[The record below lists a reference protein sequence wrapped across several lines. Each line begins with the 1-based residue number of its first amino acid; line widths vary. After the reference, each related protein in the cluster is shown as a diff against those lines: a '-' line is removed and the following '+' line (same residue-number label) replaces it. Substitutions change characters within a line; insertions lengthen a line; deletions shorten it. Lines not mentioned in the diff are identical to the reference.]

1 MPAVLKLSFVAFV
14 PDGDDFS
21 RMTAAF
27 FFQRLLV
34 AMKINFEQL
43 PGGRDIRIRDHGAAE
58 ARDGIPLQLSSLLRR
73 KWIIIASCA
82 VFLLLGLVYL
92 GVRSPTYQATSQLLI
107 DHQILQ
113 RTQQDAM
120 FATSAMDAT
129 VVQNQVSILG
139 SQMIARRVVEELNLI
154 EDPFF
159 QQQSPGM
166 FARMRN
172 NLGLGL
178 VWLADALPGE
188 SPRLTDAASSLVI
201 DTSIPPTLEA
211 RRQAAAEILQ
221 SSLEVHRLG
230 SSHLVEVVFSNPDPD
245 RAALITNEIVR
256 LYLADQAAANARVAQ
271 SASSWLRERISAL
284 GTSTRVIS
292 EASPPARPS
301 GPGAVSILTASL
313 VAGLLI
319 GSAGAWFRDILDRS
333 VRTPAQA
340 SMLSGAGFIG
350 AVPLQRDRTRPI
362 ELTPME
368 PDAPDMPDN
377 ARLVAK
383 SLSSFYWAVDY
394 PRSRL
399 AHTLRRVLVAAE
411 NPRMHELGSIGII
424 STIPGEGR
432 TVMAANL
439 ATLAASLGKR
449 VLLIDADHYKPDLT
463 RRFGLCE
470 NIGLRQ
476 VLDDQAI
483 LADALAMDPRTGLH
497 ILPAGTGDFGNRS
510 LIWTGKMEQLLQE
523 AYASYDCVILDL
535 PPLSPVADVRAAA
548 DMIGSLLLVIEW
560 ARIPADDIQNSLACS
575 GNTRDKIL
583 GTVFNKVKKKHL
595 AEADIIQ
602 SRGQMRGYLDDAA
615 KWTQGREQASQKMRP
630 QEAIAQPSFAAEQPN
645 KELIPATAE
654 PQDQRKDEQRTKQLA
669 NGSVTS

>member
-1 MPAVLKLSFVAFV
+1 
-14 PDGDDFS
+14 
-21 RMTAAF
+21 
-27 FFQRLLV
+27 
-34 AMKINFEQL
+34 MKTNFEQL
-43 PGGRDIRIRDHGAAE
+43 TTGGDIAFRDHGRAE
-58 ARDGIPLQLSSLLRR
+58 PRDGIPLRFSSLLRR
-73 KWIIIASCA
+73 KWIILASCGI
-82 VFLLLGLVYL
+82 FLMLGLAYL

-166 FARMRN
+166 FARTRN
-172 NLGLGL
+172 NVGLGL
-178 VWLADALPGE
+178 VWLAEALPGE
-188 SPRLTDAASSLVI
+188 SPLLTDAASSLVI

-221 SSLEVHRLG
+221 SNLDVHRLG
-230 SSHLVEVVFSNPDPD
+230 SSHLVEVVFSNPVPD

-319 GSAGAWFRDILDRS
+319 GAAGAWLRDVLDRS

-340 SMLSGAGFIG
+340 SMLAGAGFIG
-350 AVPLQRDRTRPI
+350 AAPIQSGRARDI
-362 ELTPME
+362 TPAKVQ
-368 PDAPDMPDN
+368 PDSSVSSDN
-377 ARLVAK
+377 ARIITR
-383 SLSSFYWAVDY
+383 SSSSFYWALDY

-411 NPRMHELGSIGII
+411 DPRMHGLGSIGII

-439 ATLAASLGKR
+439 ATLGASLGKR
-449 VLLIDADHYKPDLT
+449 VLLIDADHYKPDLS
-463 RRFGLCE
+463 RRLGLSDA
-470 NIGLRQ
+470 IGLRQ
-476 VLDDQAI
+476 VLDDKAT

-497 ILPAGTGDFGNRS
+497 ILPAGTGDFGNHS
-510 LIWTGKMEQLLQE
+510 LIWTSKMEQLLQE

-548 DMIGSLLLVIEW
+548 DMIGSLLMVIEW
-560 ARIPADDIQNSLACS
+560 ARIPANHIQNSLACS
-575 GNTRDKIL
+575 GHARSKIL
-583 GTVFNKVKKKHL
+583 GTIFNKVKKKHL
-595 AEADIIQ
+595 SEADIIQ
-602 SRGQMRGYLDDAA
+602 SSGRMRGYLDDGA
-615 KWTQGREQASQKMRP
+615 KWTPGQEPASQQFAQ
-630 QEAIAQPSFAAEQPN
+630 QEQIAQPPVSTEQIT
-645 KELIPATAE
+645 EDTDRATPE
-654 PQDQRKDEQRTKQLA
+654 REIGHKNEQRTRQLA
-669 NGSVTS
+669 DGSVSS